1 MLSLRQALI
10 LGILQGVSEL
20 FPISSLGHSIILP
33 ALLGWMIDQNA
44 NYFLTFLVA
53 THFATAAVLF
63 VIYRAD
69 WVRIIRGIV
78 RSVWRRSLAEDS
90 DAKLGWLLAV
100 GTIPAGAIGL
110 VLEKQLR
117 ELFASPSYIASFL
130 ALNGLLLYVA
140 ELLRARA
147 KTLSEVRDA
156 DQRIAAELS
165 WLQSAKVGT
174 MQVLALLPGF
184 SRTGSTI
191 AGGLMV
197 GLAHEDALRF
207 SFLLA
212 TPIIGAA
219 GALKLPLLFWS
230 RDVKAIETALMGA
243 TSAAIASYL
252 SVKFL
257 TRYFKTRTLVP
268 FAAYCL
274 LCGLVSFALLRR

>member
-10 LGILQGVSEL
+10 LGILQGISEL
-20 FPISSLGHSIILP
+20 FPISSLGHSIILG
-33 ALLGWMIDQNA
+33 ALLGWTIDQNGD
-44 NYFLTFLVA
+44 YFLTFLVA
-53 THFATAAVLF
+53 THFATAVVLF

-78 RSVWRRSLAEDS
+78 RSVWRTSVEEDP

-110 VLEKQLR
+110 VLQKQLR
-117 ELFASPSYIASFL
+117 EIFASPSYVASFL
-130 ALNGLLLYVA
+130 ALNGLLLYAA
-140 ELLRARA
+140 ELLQARA
-147 KTLSEVRDA
+147 KSQPDARHA

-165 WLQSAKVGT
+165 WWRSIKVGT

-212 TPIIGAA
+212 TPIIGTAA
-219 GALKLPLLFWS
+219 ALKLPALFLS
-230 RDVKAIETALMGA
+230 RDVTTIETSLLGA
-243 TSAAIASYL
+243 AGAAVAAYL

-257 TRYFKTRTLVP
+257 TGYFKTKTLKP

-274 LCGLVSFALLRR
+274 LCGLVSLALLRR

>member
-10 LGILQGVSEL
+10 LGILQGISEL

-33 ALLGWMIDQNA
+33 ALLGWTIDQNA

-53 THFATAAVLF
+53 THFATATVLF
-63 VIYRAD
+63 VIYRAG
-69 WVRIIRGIV
+69 WVRIIHGIV
-78 RSVWRRSLAEDS
+78 RSVWPRSLEDS

-110 VLEKQLR
+110 VLQKQLR
-117 ELFASPSYIASFL
+117 EIFASPSYVASFL
-130 ALNGLLLYVA
+130 ALNGLLLYIA

-147 KTLSEVRDA
+147 TRQADAREA

-165 WLQSAKVGT
+165 WWQSAKVGT

-219 GALKLPLLFWS
+219 AALKLPMLFLS
-230 RDVKAIETALMGA
+230 RDVSAIARALLGA
-243 TSAAIASYL
+243 TGAATAYL

-257 TRYFKTRTLVP
+257 TRYFKTRTLMP